1 MVLSEETRFQGC
13 RVVPGTG
20 DVKASPQ
27 TTQCPDPNLEIR
39 RGGGLPKTFFWPF
52 GPQFDLKIIGGGDR
66 APRAPPS
73 ATATFMGNGKEI
85 EPKELRGCSIPHLLI
100 AYRRHRDI
108 CDSPASKSNRL

>member
-39 RGGGLPKTFFWPF
+39 RGGWSSRPLDKVGGSKKQFF
-52 GPQFDLKIIGGGDR
+52 GPSGL
-66 APRAPPS
+66 S
-73 ATATFMGNGKEI
+73 
-85 EPKELRGCSIPHLLI
+85 LI
-100 AYRRHRDI
+100 
-108 CDSPASKSNRL
+108 

>member
-39 RGGGLPKTFFWPF
+39 AGGGGVVIQT
-52 GPQFDLKIIGGGDR
+52 
-66 APRAPPS
+66 
-73 ATATFMGNGKEI
+73 
-85 EPKELRGCSIPHLLI
+85 LR
-100 AYRRHRDI
+100 
-108 CDSPASKSNRL
+108 